1 MEIEIPVGFMDVFV
15 LIRLGKNAAG
25 YKKSCTCLRIEVL
38 GITENRYSG
47 IPTIRREMEKYH
59 LREPVF
65 LDERGNF
72 AVIFYKKQ
80 KETID
85 EPSDAAQG
93 LELFAG
99 RREHEKKYVSIWDYP
114 QRPMRS
120 RSMSLRWWTVEKSN

>member
-1 MEIEIPVGFMDVFV
+1 MEIRNPGGIYG
-15 LIRLGKNAAG
+15 R
-25 YKKSCTCLRIEVL
+25 LRIDQWEKCSRIQEIL
-38 GITENRYSG
+38 YLPPHWRYWELRKIVIR

-93 LELFAG
+93 LELFCRDAENTK
-99 RREHEKKYVSIWDYP
+99 RN
-114 QRPMRS
+114 M
-120 RSMSLRWWTVEKSN
+120 